1 MKKILLISFSL
12 IFITQSPFAQP
23 PDNLNGLKICID
35 PGHGGTNPA
44 NDRRIEPDAGNVF
57 WESEGNFRKAL
68 WLKPMLEGRGATVYL
83 TRLTNDYPDDSQE
96 PSLAT
101 RVAFANSNNVH
112 YFHSI
117 HSNATGGANTGT
129 NSTLML
135 IREKR
140 PGGPSSSSGN
150 GLGVP
155 EYADSKTLADL
166 VGPNIRNK
174 NRTTGTST
182 WLDWTFYGGING
194 GFSLGVLRGLL
205 MPGELSEGSFHDF
218 YPETRR
224 LLNNDYRK
232 GEAYGIYNGFVEF
245 FKIPYD
251 TLGII
256 CGTQKNGSTP
266 INNIVVRLLPLN
278 KVYNGDAYNNGYFLF
293 DSLAPGSYKVVF
305 ETPSYPQDTVNV
317 TLAATGRLAASTQPA
332 NKEIGVARNS
342 TITFNFVNPMDTAYV
357 RSVFSMTP
365 STEGTVSWNA
375 ANTQMAF
382 TPKNLLNFKTDYTV
396 TLANLGNTLQPT
408 VFVDNKTVASNVG
421 TKPLTLTF
429 QTITL
434 PPYVALT
441 QPVAN
446 DTNFSVSQSIGV
458 RFSETMDTASV
469 RSAFQISPLL
479 SGTFTWMNGSLPNN
493 TLIWKPVS
501 GSFAYGTYYTVTIGA
516 GAKSIYGF
524 AIDANKD
531 SIPGDPFTMSFRTQN
546 QPQSV
551 ETNPIQPLVYSM
563 EQNYPN
569 PFNPQTSIDFTIA
582 STGFVTLKV
591 YDIVGREAAILVNG
605 MVAPGKYSAVWDAS
619 AFASGIYFYKLSSEK
634 FTDVKRM
641 ILIK

>member
-1 MKKILLISFSL
+1 MKSTLIILAGIIWCSHISM
-12 IFITQSPFAQP
+12 AQP
-23 PDNLNGLKICID
+23 PNDLTGLKICID
-35 PGHGGTNPA
+35 PGHGGANPA

-68 WLKPMLEGRGATVYL
+68 WLKPMFEARGATVYL
-83 TRLTNDYPDDSQE
+83 TRLTHDYPDDSQE

-117 HSNATGGANTGT
+117 HSNATGGTNTGT

-150 GLGVP
+150 GLGIP
-155 EYADSKTLADL
+155 EYAESKTLADL
-166 VGPNIRNK
+166 VGPNIKSK

-182 WLDWTFYGGING
+182 WLDWTFYGGVNG

-205 MPGELSEGSFHDF
+205 MPGELSEGSFHDY

-232 GEAYGIYNGFVEF
+232 GEAYGIYNGFIEF
-245 FKIPYD
+245 FNIPFD

-256 CGTQKNGSTP
+256 CGTQKSGSTP
-266 INNIVVRLLPLN
+266 INNIVVHLLPVN
-278 KVYNGDAYNNGYFLF
+278 KVYNGDAYNNGYFMF

-332 NKEIGVARNS
+332 NMERGVARNS
-342 TITFNFVNPMDTAYV
+342 TVTFTFVHPMDTAYV
-357 RSVFSMTP
+357 RSVFSITP
-365 STEGTVSWNA
+365 SIEGTISWNA
-375 ANTQMAF
+375 ANTQMTF
-382 TPKNLLNFKTDYTV
+382 TPKNLLNFKTDYTIA
-396 TLANLGNTLQPT
+396 LANLGNTPQPT
-408 VFVDNKTVASNVG
+408 VFVDNKTVTSNVG
-421 TKPLTLTF
+421 TKPLILTF

-441 QPVAN
+441 QPIAN
-446 DTNFSVSQSIGV
+446 DTNFSVSQSIGI

-469 RSAFQISPLL
+469 RAAFQISPSL
-479 SGTFTWMNGSLPNN
+479 SGTFTWVNGALPNN

-501 GSFAYGTYYTVTIGA
+501 ESFAYGTYYTITIGA

-531 SIPGDPFTMSFRTQN
+531 TIPGDAFTMVFRTQN

-551 ETNPIQPLVYSM
+551 ETDLTQPFVFSM
-563 EQNYPN
+563 DQNYPN
-569 PFNPQTSIDFTIA
+569 PFNPHTSIGFSIPQ
-582 STGFVTLKV
+582 TGFVSLKV
-591 YDIVGREAAILVNG
+591 YDNLGRVVAILVHANIQ
-605 MVAPGKYSAVWDAS
+605 AGKYTATWDAS
-619 AFASGIYFYKLSSEK
+619 AFASGIYFYTLSSDK
-634 FTDVKRM
+634 FTDIKRM
-641 ILIK
+641 VLIK